1 MSESRLYVT
10 GTHVSTMSARAWKVA
25 GALAWLLAAAM
36 LALVVAHWAWRW
48 FGPAPVSIPVVISD
62 ADVLRRVADARL
74 FGVAAPLAT
83 VGSSTTGN
91 VGDLRLLGVFALR
104 DGGGYAVFRTARGPL
119 IVSAGQDIAAG
130 VKLDSIRPDGVTLVD
145 AGVRREIALR
155 AVAAVEARP
164 AVVAT
169 RGARPASC
177 AVPPGFSGPI
187 VRLNAELLG
196 GMTSTP
202 DAWKAFLEAGSGGL
216 IVRDQ
221 SGFAGMLGLKNGDRI
236 ERANGVAL
244 AIPSDI
250 ALTVLQPLT
259 KSQSVWVAGMRE
271 GKPQQWLYINTGAC
285 PA

>member
-1 MSESRLYVT
+1 MHASGLN
-10 GTHVSTMSARAWKVA
+10 ARAWKIA
-25 GALAWLLAAAM
+25 GVLAWLLAAAI

-62 ADVLRRVADARL
+62 ADVVRRVADAKL
-74 FGVAAPLAT
+74 FGVAAPTAA
-83 VGSSTTGN
+83 GSSTTGS
-91 VGDLRLLGVFALR
+91 VGDLRLLGIFALR

-119 IVSAGQDIAAG
+119 IIAAGQDIAAG
-130 VKLDSIRPDGVTLVD
+130 VKLDSIRPDGVTLID

-155 AVAAVEARP
+155 AATGVETRQAI
-164 AVVAT
+164 VAT
-169 RGARPASC
+169 QTARPASC
-177 AVPPGFSGPI
+177 AVPAGFSGPI

-259 KSQSVWVAGMRE
+259 RSQSVWVAGTRE